1 MVAMRGVRLLG
12 AALFLAVV
20 PVTTAAQVT
29 AVLDKDG
36 YREAE
41 QMWLTVTTA
50 GKRLA
55 RPRVYLQARPGP
67 VDLDSPLREEFG
79 PLTGTVRLAVRA
91 PSFVTGTL
99 ADGAPFVLGP
109 GPWTLHLYDGARF
122 VARVPFRMLASSEPA
137 GTDVARGHAP
147 GNASA
152 RLPAIERVDRGPLAR
167 GQAFTV
173 AITPAPGSSDADWV
187 LQWAMA
193 PPVTGGTPP
202 PEPPGAFSG
211 EVPVP
216 RGDGRRT
223 VEVFAPYALG
233 RFELRLVS
241 GGAAVTA
248 LTVEVR

>member
-1 MVAMRGVRLLG
+1 MVATRRGRLLVATVVL
-12 AALFLAVV
+12 AAIPAMAL
-20 PVTTAAQVT
+20 AQVT

-36 YREAE
+36 YREGE
-41 QMWLTVTTA
+41 QMWLTVNSA

-79 PLTGTVRLAVRA
+79 PLAGTVRLAVRA
-91 PSFVTGTL
+91 PAFVTGTL

-109 GPWTLHLYDGARF
+109 GAWTLHLYDGSRL
-122 VARVPFRMLASSEPA
+122 VTRVPFRMLPAPEASGP
-137 GTDVARGHAP
+137 GTALDSSSGRPLVLQ
-147 GNASA
+147 
-152 RLPAIERVDRGPLAR
+152 RLDSGPLTR
-167 GQAFTV
+167 GQAFTLAV
-173 AITPAPGSSDADWV
+173 APAPGTKDDDLV

-193 PPVTGGTPP
+193 APAVGGPPP
-202 PEPPGAFSG
+202 PEPPGAFAG
-211 EVPVP
+211 AVPVP

-233 RFELRLVS
+233 RFELRLMS
-241 GGAAVTA
+241 GAAAVAA